1 MTPDGVFEAEVEE
14 RSFRFE
20 FEEGRLT
27 IDGAEVEYAFEPLES
42 GGDGGYVLHV
52 DDRSYP
58 VVVEEQAGGALR
70 VSVAGRAR
78 TVRVKDEHDLLL
90 ERFGLKEAGADAER
104 TIQAPMPGLVL
115 EVNVEEGDAV
125 EAGDALLVLEAMKME
140 NELQAPVDGTVKAIH
155 VEADDTVDKNA
166 LLVELE

>member
-1 MTPDGVFEAEVEE
+1 
-14 RSFRFE
+14 
-20 FEEGRLT
+20 
-27 IDGAEVEYAFEPLES
+27 
-42 GGDGGYVLHV
+42 
-52 DDRSYP
+52 
-58 VVVEEQAGGALR
+58 
-70 VSVAGRAR
+70 VAGRAR

-90 ERFGLKEAGADAER
+90 ERFGLKEAGAGAER